1 MTNVAIFVSGGGT
14 NCEAIIRHFAGSQ
27 DVKISLV
34 LSNRA
39 DAYALVRAQNL
50 GIPTIV
56 VPKKQF
62 NDGAH
67 EAVRHRFHRTRR
79 LPARRP

>member
-34 LSNRA
+34 LSN
-39 DAYALVRAQNL
+39 LSL
-50 GIPTIV
+50 IHI
-56 VPKKQF
+56 
-62 NDGAH
+62 
-67 EAVRHRFHRTRR
+67 
-79 LPARRP
+79 